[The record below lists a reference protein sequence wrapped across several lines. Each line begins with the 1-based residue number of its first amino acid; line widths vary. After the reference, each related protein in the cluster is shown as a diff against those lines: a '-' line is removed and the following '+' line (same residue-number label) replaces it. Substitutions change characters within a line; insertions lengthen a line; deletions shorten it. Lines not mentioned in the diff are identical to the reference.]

1 LYRLILAFRYL
12 RARKITYFSIVGVA
26 VGVMALIVVL
36 SVMEGF
42 QRDFKGR
49 IRGML
54 SDIMLRYR
62 GDEPIETVLGKIE
75 SVDHVLGAAPRL
87 RGMGLLGGRGTG
99 AVATV
104 GIDPEREV
112 KVSELASFVMNAWI
126 ERPTAQAVLFL
137 ESYHYMVKDKLAQ
150 IEMLASKTE
159 SPGEEERRETEKIR
173 LFGDQVK
180 ENIRV
185 LRDQTGFSAVRDAYQ
200 RFRCS
205 IHDSGLFGEEDVER
219 IDEELDGH
227 LKDLEAR
234 EDLYD
239 ESVEKARSE
248 GAPPLPFSSPRARE
262 VILGE
267 ELAARH
273 LNTLVGEK
281 VQMVAGSGRGLPT
294 GELDRAEGEFTVVGT
309 FKSGMYK
316 YDSRVVFMPL
326 LTAQEFQGREG
337 LVSEIGIRLDDFA
350 NAGEVKARLKELF
363 PGEDIRTW
371 AEHRRALLQAIRL
384 EKAFLAVILFM
395 IVVVAGFNMLATFL
409 MMVSEKTRD
418 LGILKALGGKPEGIT
433 SVFLLTCTL
442 IGVIGAGIGTAAGLA
457 IAFNANEIEAFAVSL
472 GIPPPFPRDLYYL
485 ESIPVVV
492 EGGQIF
498 WIVAPTIL
506 FSVLLG
512 GVIPALKAS
521 RLNPL
526 DALRHE

>member
-62 GDEPIETVLGKIE
+62 GTEPIETVLEKIE
-75 SVDHVLGAAPRL
+75 SIDHVLGAAPRL

-99 AVATV
+99 AVAAV

-137 ESYHYMVKDKLAQ
+137 EGYHYMAKDRLAQ
-150 IEMLASKTE
+150 NEMLASKTGGL
-159 SPGEEERRETEKIR
+159 SEEELRETEKIR
-173 LFGDQVK
+173 LFAGHVE
-180 ENIRV
+180 ENIRI
-185 LRDQTGFSAVRDAYQ
+185 LRDQTGFGPVRDAYE

-205 IHDSGLFGEEDVER
+205 IHDSGLFQVER
-219 IDEELDGH
+219 IDEDLDGR
-227 LKDLEAR
+227 LKDLDAR
-234 EDLYD
+234 EDLYE
-239 ESVEKARSE
+239 ESMERARSD

-281 VQMVAGSGRGLPT
+281 VQMIAGSGRGLPT
-294 GELDRAEGEFTVVGT
+294 GESDRAEGEFTVVGT

-350 NAGEVKARLKELF
+350 NAAQVKARLKELF

-442 IGVIGAGIGTAAGLA
+442 IGIIGAGIGTVAGLA